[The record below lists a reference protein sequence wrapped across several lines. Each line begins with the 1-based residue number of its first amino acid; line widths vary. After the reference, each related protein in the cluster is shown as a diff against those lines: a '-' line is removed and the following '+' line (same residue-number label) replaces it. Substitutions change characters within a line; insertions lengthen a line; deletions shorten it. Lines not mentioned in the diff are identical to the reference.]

1 VLEESLALEPC
12 LSVSGT
18 RLGRQ
23 MTEIFGGW
31 GMSPEHARTTA
42 EVLVA
47 ADLAGID
54 SHGATLLALYERQVR
69 AGKASARP
77 TIRTVRDRGA
87 VMVIDAGA
95 GFGQVP
101 GMMAV
106 EGIIERARTFGLAA
120 AAVRN
125 SNHYGAAGIYARRMA
140 EAGLI
145 GITTSSV
152 WRPAIA
158 PTGGTAPMLGTNP
171 IAFAAPRRNARPFL
185 LDMATSAVAIGK
197 LKLAIRAGTGIP
209 EGWAVTG
216 EGAPQ
221 RHPTLDLVDTLLL
234 PLGGDRL
241 HGGHK
246 GYGLAAMVEIL
257 SSALSGAVLTP
268 LRNQPED
275 DDGGHDVGH
284 FFLALDPAFFRDDPE
299 DFLAD
304 VDRLSESLRATPAA
318 DPDVPVM
325 VAGDPEYARE
335 DERRRTGIP
344 IPAKLAA
351 EVRDIAGRA
360 GAAFLLETEEA

>member
-1 VLEESLALEPC
+1 
-12 LSVSGT
+12 
-18 RLGRQ
+18 
-23 MTEIFGGW
+23 
-31 GMSPEHARTTA
+31 
-42 EVLVA
+42 
-47 ADLAGID
+47 
-54 SHGATLLALYERQVR
+54 
-69 AGKASARP
+69 
-77 TIRTVRDRGA
+77 
-87 VMVIDAGA
+87 MVIDAGA

-106 EGIIERARTFGLAA
+106 AGAAERAKIYGLGA

-125 SNHYGAAGIYARRMA
+125 SNHYGAAGVYARRLA

-158 PTGGTAPMLGTNP
+158 PTGGKAAMLGTNP
-171 IAFAAPRRNARPFL
+171 IAFAAPARTGRPFL

-221 RHPTLDLVDTLLL
+221 RHPTLDLFDTLLL

-246 GYGLAAMVEIL
+246 GYGLATMVEIL
-257 SSALSGAVLTP
+257 SSALSGATLTP
-268 LRNQPED
+268 LRDSAAPA
-275 DDGGHDVGH
+275 HDVGQ
-284 FFLALDPAFFRDDPE
+284 FFLALDPSFFRDGPD
-299 DFLAD
+299 DFASD
-304 VDRLSESLRATPAA
+304 VDRLAAALRATPAA
-318 DPDVPVM
+318 DPGAPVM

-335 DERRRTGIP
+335 DERRHLGIP
-344 IPAKLAA
+344 VPRKLAEEIHAIA
-351 EVRDIAGRA
+351 ERA
-360 GAAFLLETEEA
+360 GAPFLLE